1 MTLIFTTLCFILV
14 WTTIAFYLVEGYGSS
29 RNADL
34 VLETIHGDIYD
45 CVDVY
50 KQPTLLHPMPH
61 KERIKMT
68 IAKELE
74 KQRSVKAKRLLKDE
88 NIYFKAEEFWLN
100 KKGCPIGTVPIRRL
114 TQEQLQNAKDASLSM
129 ANKSLAEDIIDFAG
143 ISINASPEIKS
154 FTSATAT
161 VTLYNLHVNG
171 LGQYSSATVFHQS
184 ADNATNFE
192 QIQAGWIVHP
202 QLYGDSRTR
211 LYSHWTTD
219 GGQKTGCY
227 NNICPGFVQ
236 LDTEVPI
243 DYAFPKIS
251 RPMYDDEELL
261 IQIYK
266 DQDYYLYIQS
276 MFSIGFWPET
286 MFNELRNGSQVVRY
300 GGQAFTPAG
309 QQYSPPMGNG
319 NFQDGNPHTTC
330 HMRQVLYGVGYN
342 TEVQPDESL
351 VQTHQS
357 RCYHEGSQHNAHDDY
372 WDYNFLFGGG
382 GFC

>member
-1 MTLIFTTLCFILV
+1 MTLIFTTLCFIILV
-14 WTTIAFYLVEGYGSS
+14 LTTMGFCLVEGYGSS

-34 VLETIHGDIYD
+34 VLETIHRDIYD

-50 KQPTLLHPMPH
+50 KQSTLLHPMPH

-74 KQRSVKAKRLLKDE
+74 KQRSIKAERLQKAK
-88 NIYFKAEEFWLN
+88 NIYFKTEEFWLN

-114 TQEQLQNAKDASLSM
+114 TREQLQNAS
-129 ANKSLAEDIIDFAG
+129 NISLAEDIIDFAG
-143 ISINASPEIKS
+143 ISMNASPEIKS

-161 VTLYNLHVNG
+161 ITLYNFYVNG
-171 LGQYSSATVFHQS
+171 AGQYSSAAIFHQS
-184 ADNATNFE
+184 ADNAPNFE

-227 NNICPGFVQ
+227 NNMCPGFVQ
-236 LDTEVPI
+236 LDTDVPI

-251 RPMYDDEELL
+251 RPMYDDYELE

-266 DQDYYLYIQS
+266 DEDYYLLFQGA
-276 MFSIGFWPET
+276 FSIGFWPET
-286 MFNELRNGSQVVRY
+286 LFNELRNGSQVVRY

-309 QQYSPPMGNG
+309 QQFSPPMGNG
-319 NFQDGNPHTTC
+319 NFEDGNPHTTC
-330 HMRQVLYGVGYN
+330 HMRKVLYGVGYDQL
-342 TEVQPDESL
+342 VQPDESL

-372 WDYNFLFGGG
+372 WDYNFVFGGA

>member
-1 MTLIFTTLCFILV
+1 
-14 WTTIAFYLVEGYGSS
+14 
-29 RNADL
+29 
-34 VLETIHGDIYD
+34 
-45 CVDVY
+45 
-50 KQPTLLHPMPH
+50 
-61 KERIKMT
+61 MT

-161 VTLYNLHVNG
+161 VTLYNLHIMR
-171 LGQYSSATVFHQS
+171 Q
-184 ADNATNFE
+184 NFE

>member
-1 MTLIFTTLCFILV
+1 
-14 WTTIAFYLVEGYGSS
+14 
-29 RNADL
+29 
-34 VLETIHGDIYD
+34 
-45 CVDVY
+45 
-50 KQPTLLHPMPH
+50 
-61 KERIKMT
+61 MT

-74 KQRSVKAKRLLKDE
+74 KQRSVKAKRLQKDE

-100 KKGCPIGTVPIRRL
+100 KKGCPIGTVPIRQL

-143 ISINASPEIKS
+143 IRINASLEIKS
-154 FTSATAT
+154 FTSATT
-161 VTLYNLHVNG
+161 IVTLYNLHVNG
-171 LGQYSSATVFHQS
+171 LGQYSSATIFHQS

-236 LDTEVPI
+236 LDTTVPI

-251 RPMYDDEELL
+251 RPMYDDYELE

-266 DQDYYLYIQS
+266 DEDYYLLFQGFI
-276 MFSIGFWPET
+276 SIGFWPET
-286 MFNELRNGSQVVRY
+286 IFNELRNGSQVVRY
-300 GGQAFTPAG
+300 GGQVFTPAG
-309 QQYSPPMGNG
+309 
-319 NFQDGNPHTTC
+319 
-330 HMRQVLYGVGYN
+330 
-342 TEVQPDESL
+342 
-351 VQTHQS
+351 
-357 RCYHEGSQHNAHDDY
+357 
-372 WDYNFLFGGG
+372 
-382 GFC
+382 

>member
-1 MTLIFTTLCFILV
+1 
-14 WTTIAFYLVEGYGSS
+14 
-29 RNADL
+29 
-34 VLETIHGDIYD
+34 
-45 CVDVY
+45 
-50 KQPTLLHPMPH
+50 
-61 KERIKMT
+61 MT

-129 ANKSLAEDIIDFAG
+129 ANKSLAEDIID
-143 ISINASPEIKS
+143 
-154 FTSATAT
+154 
-161 VTLYNLHVNG
+161 
-171 LGQYSSATVFHQS
+171 
-184 ADNATNFE
+184 
-192 QIQAGWIVHP
+192 VHP

-211 LYSHWTTD
+211 LYSHWTVN